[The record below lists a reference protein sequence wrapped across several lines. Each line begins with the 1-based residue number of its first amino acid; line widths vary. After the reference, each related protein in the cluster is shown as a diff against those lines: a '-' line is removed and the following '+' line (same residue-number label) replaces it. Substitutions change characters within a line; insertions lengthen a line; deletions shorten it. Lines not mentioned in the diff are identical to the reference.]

1 MGKKLPNPSI
11 LPIPFFHSY
20 SDSVLFQDIPIDFNA
35 QAGGLGQG
43 EMAFYWM
50 NRGFSEVGAKPVFCH
65 IAFKQWGGR
74 NLMFSANLE
83 WLPANV
89 ALRRDGCWCPTCAAT
104 LGHHWCLQERRFCG
118 IR

>member
-1 MGKKLPNPSI
+1 MENKNGLELLRVFEERAYWKGEGWKSGKMEGGGQRLEDWKREKMGKKLPNPSI

-65 IAFKQWGGR
+65 IAFKQWGD
-74 NLMFSANLE
+74 E
-83 WLPANV
+83 
-89 ALRRDGCWCPTCAAT
+89 
-104 LGHHWCLQERRFCG
+104 
-118 IR
+118 I